1 MATCRRCAECRKTFT
16 PARSARRSQRVCGKA
31 CRERRDRKLARARRR
46 LDLDD
51 ARIDD
56 RDRQRARREHLA
68 AKCHAPPSARKCP
81 LSPKEVRQFVDR
93 ALTRSRATLVRD
105 FRVILLRFAPIRGEG
120 GAPEV
125 AMSRATLGAQG
136 MDTVTDSGENL
147 AEPSHVSLGDRA
159 AP

>member
-1 MATCRRCAECRKTFT
+1 M
-16 PARSARRSQRVCGKA
+16 
-31 CRERRDRKLARARRR
+31 
-46 LDLDD
+46 
-51 ARIDD
+51 
-56 RDRQRARREHLA
+56 
-68 AKCHAPPSARKCP
+68 
-81 LSPKEVRQFVDR
+81 DR